1 MFCRNSG
8 GDPWK
13 GLPGRSMCTS
23 YFPSNFAHLC
33 FLFLVK
39 YFNNAVF
46 DHDIAMSDNVKTSAA
61 NSEKQG
67 CRVHEDCLCLVH
79 QWPHIA
85 TQEPIVMKFN
95 FPSGSKRKKWIH
107 SLIVSDRRRPR
118 RCYVYFFFP
127 FHQKDDFSKFCSFFL
142 SCFIHK
148 EILVQRGFII
158 RIVSHRYRLC

>member
-1 MFCRNSG
+1 MLCRNLG
-8 GDPWK
+8 EDPRK
-13 GLPGRSMCTS
+13 GLPGRSMWIS

-67 CRVHEDCLCLVH
+67 CRVHEDCQCLVH

>member
-61 NSEKQG
+61 NSKKQG

-127 FHQKDDFSKFCSFFL
+127 FHQKDDFSVPSFCRALSIKKYWCNVVSSFA
-142 SCFIHK
+142 
-148 EILVQRGFII
+148 
-158 RIVSHRYRLC
+158 